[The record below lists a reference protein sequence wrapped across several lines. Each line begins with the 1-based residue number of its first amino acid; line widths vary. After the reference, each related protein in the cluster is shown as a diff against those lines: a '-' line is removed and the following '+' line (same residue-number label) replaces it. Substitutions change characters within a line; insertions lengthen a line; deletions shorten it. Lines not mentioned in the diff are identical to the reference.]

1 MRSLMFSELERCERC
16 HQRYPE
22 PLGHRCPQAS
32 FASQREQALEV
43 EFRSWLETP
52 EGRFAEFLARRQRGA

>member
-1 MRSLMFSELERCERC
+1 MRGLMFSELERCGRC

-32 FASQREQALEV
+32 FAAQREQAFEDA
-43 EFRSWLETP
+43 FRSWLATA
-52 EGRFAEFLARRQRGA
+52 EGRFADFLARRQRDA

>member
-1 MRSLMFSELERCERC
+1 MFAELERCARC

-32 FASQREQALEV
+32 FAEQREQ
-43 EFRSWLETP
+43 EFERQLADWLDTP
-52 EGRFAEFLARRQRGA
+52 EGRFAAFLARRQRPV